1 MFIKGLQNLE
11 SYNKLNPEGIE
22 SIENEENKVRKFIW
36 KYKNSRYTYRSIIDS
51 MIFSSNIKKKATVLS
66 ITCTSVTNAKGTI
79 INGDRHKSLDAVNL
93 DQMLNW
99 KLFGAV

>member
-11 SYNKLNPEGIE
+11 SYNKLNPEDIE
-22 SIENEENKVRKFIW
+22 SIENKENKVRKFIW